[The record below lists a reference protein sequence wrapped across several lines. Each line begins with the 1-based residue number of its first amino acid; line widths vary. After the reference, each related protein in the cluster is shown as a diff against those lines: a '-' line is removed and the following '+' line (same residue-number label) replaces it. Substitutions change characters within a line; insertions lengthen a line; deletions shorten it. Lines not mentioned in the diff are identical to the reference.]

1 LIKNRLGPFY
11 HKTFAASNPS
21 FGLSY
26 QSDKHE
32 GQTYCIDDIYLKSN
46 ISMYFRLSCCL
57 LCSSMRKDIVSQV
70 SQFMSLFVCEIDYL
84 NTMTSNLKDDMMTL
98 NMTLDL
104 VDTQLQRRNI
114 TYYLETVSV

>member
-1 LIKNRLGPFY
+1 
-11 HKTFAASNPS
+11 
-21 FGLSY
+21 
-26 QSDKHE
+26 
-32 GQTYCIDDIYLKSN
+32 
-46 ISMYFRLSCCL
+46 
-57 LCSSMRKDIVSQV
+57 MRKDIVSQV